1 MNIPW
6 HSSSNSQAQDLLVI
20 EKSMS
25 LKRGRD
31 DALCLNRIATLS
43 PNCNIHRPQS
53 YLALSFL
60 KAILMAKPTSKKKY
74 KVCSNNVSKN
84 CSTIVSNIE
93 CNKQPCKTSSLLSH
107 FEAIPQK
114 NNSLMK
120 SLPTLNANAS
130 TTSTR
135 MHQCTFIWK
144 VHTTTI
150 VLSNYGNHC
159 RVRNQLS
166 TNTDWQ

>member
-1 MNIPW
+1 
-6 HSSSNSQAQDLLVI
+6 
-20 EKSMS
+20 MS
-25 LKRGRD
+25 PKRGRD
-31 DALCLNRIATLS
+31 DSLCLNGIPTLS
-43 PNCNIHRPQS
+43 PNCNIHRPES

-74 KVCSNNVSKN
+74 KVCNNIVSKN
-84 CSTIVSNIE
+84 CSTVVSNID

-120 SLPTLNANAS
+120 SLPTLNANTS

-135 MHQCTFIWK
+135 IHQCTFILK
-144 VHTTTI
+144 VHI
-150 VLSNYGNHC
+150 APILFNNYANHC
-159 RVRNQLS
+159 RVHNQLS
-166 TNTDWQ
+166 INTGRQ